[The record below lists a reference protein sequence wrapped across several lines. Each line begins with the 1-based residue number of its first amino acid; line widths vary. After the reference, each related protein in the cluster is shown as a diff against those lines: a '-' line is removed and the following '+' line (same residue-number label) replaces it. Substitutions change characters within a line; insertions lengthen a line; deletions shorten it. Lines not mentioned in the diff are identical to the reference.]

1 METTRNM
8 RSRAEGQHGLVT
20 RAQLA
25 ELEVTRAVRRRLV
38 ERGELV
44 PVGRQVFRIGG
55 VPLTDHQR
63 ILAACLDTGG
73 VASHRTAAW
82 LHRLLTG
89 LDPLRPLEVIALR
102 PRADAA
108 TSIARVHST
117 TWLPADDL
125 VVVQG
130 VPCLGV
136 PRTLLSLAALVPHEL
151 SFDEVRGAVDQAVFS
166 GIAHEKWLWWR
177 LERLRRSGR
186 NGVRVLE
193 EILLARAAGEIT
205 ESWLERETLAVIV
218 GAGLPVPVCQARIE
232 RRGSFVGRVDFLYA
246 DARVVIEV
254 SGYRWHRTK
263 AQAASDAQRRRQLTL
278 AGYTML
284 EYTFDDV
291 VTSPHV
297 LIAEV
302 SEALGL
308 ARAA

>member
-1 METTRNM
+1 MDTARNM
-8 RSRAEGQHGLVT
+8 RTLAGGQHGLLT

-25 ELEVTRAVRRRLV
+25 ELAVTRAVRRRLV
-38 ERGELV
+38 DRGDLV
-44 PVGRQVFRIGG
+44 PVGQQVFRIGG
-55 VPLTDHQR
+55 VPASERQA
-63 ILAACLDTGG
+63 ILAACLDVGG

-89 LDPLRPLEVIALR
+89 FDRMRAIEVVVER
-102 PRADAA
+102 PRAHA
-108 TSIARVHST
+108 TTALAQVHST
-117 TWLPADDL
+117 TWLPAADL
-125 VVVQG
+125 VVVDG
-130 VPCLGV
+130 IPCLGV
-136 PRTLLSLAALVPHEL
+136 PRTLLSLAALVPREL
-151 SFDEVRGAVDQAVFS
+151 TFDQVKGAVDLGVTS

-193 EILLARAAGEIT
+193 AILLARAAGEIT
-205 ESWLERETLAVIV
+205 ESWLERETLRVIID
-218 GAGLPVPVCQARIE
+218 AGLPVPVCQARIE

-263 AQAASDAQRRRQLTL
+263 AQATDDAQRRRALTL
-278 AGYTML
+278 AGYTVL

-291 VTSPHV
+291 VSAPHV
-297 LIAEV
+297 LVAEV
-302 SEALGL
+302 TEALGL